1 MLDGSLL
8 PRHPWMHDGQF
19 EMGDT
24 YARDIMNNGHL
35 VLADDTWLE
44 EYAS

>member
-1 MLDGSLL
+1 M
-8 PRHPWMHDGQF
+8 MHDGQF